1 MAAVRLVV
9 FLVLVTALAAAGC
22 GGGGEDEGPK
32 TFDDADF
39 EITFQYPAS
48 FEELEDVSIGSTAGA
63 ASKETRTL
71 GLDEQNVILVDRY
84 DLRIEVT
91 GENLA
96 DVKPEVDQ
104 VVSQAAGQELS
115 GKEIEL
121 GGLPGYEYVFD
132 LEDPPNARTLFLVL
146 FHGATEYA
154 LNCQSTP
161 PRREDVDAACQLVPD
176 TLAPK

>member
-1 MAAVRLVV
+1 
-9 FLVLVTALAAAGC
+9 
-22 GGGGEDEGPK
+22 
-32 TFDDADF
+32 
-39 EITFQYPAS
+39 
-48 FEELEDVSIGSTAGA
+48 
-63 ASKETRTL
+63 
-71 GLDEQNVILVDRY
+71 
-84 DLRIEVT
+84 
-91 GENLA
+91 
-96 DVKPEVDQ
+96 VKPEVDQ

-161 PRREDVDAACQLVPD
+161 PQRDEVDAACQLVMD
-176 TLAPK
+176 TLEPK

>member
-1 MAAVRLVV
+1 MAAVRLVLV
-9 FLVLVTALAAAGC
+9 FALATALAAAGC

-32 TFDDADF
+32 TFDDEDF
-39 EITFQYPAS
+39 AITFQYPGS
-48 FEELEDVSIGSTAGA
+48 FEEFEDVSVASTAGA
-63 ASKETRTL
+63 ASTETRAL
-71 GLDEQNVILVDRY
+71 GLNGQNVILVDRY

-91 GENLA
+91 KENLA

-115 GKEIEL
+115 GTETEV
-121 GGLPGYEYVFD
+121 GGLPGFEYVFD
-132 LEDPPNARTLFLVL
+132 LKDPPNARTRFLVL

-161 PRREDVDAACQLVPD
+161 HQRDEVDAACQLVMD
-176 TLAPK
+176 TLEPK

>member
-1 MAAVRLVV
+1 MLRAVL
-9 FLVLVTALAAAGC
+9 LLIVTALAAAAC
-22 GGGGEDEGPK
+22 GGGGDGGGQE
-32 TFDDADF
+32 TFDDEDYA
-39 EITFQYPAS
+39 ITFKYPSS

-63 ASKETRTL
+63 ASKETRAL
-71 GLDEQNVILVDRY
+71 GLNEQNVILVDRY

-91 GENLA
+91 TENLA

-115 GKEIEL
+115 GKEIEV
-121 GGLPGYEYVFD
+121 GGLPGYEYIFD
-132 LEDPPNARTLFLVL
+132 LENPLEARTRFLVL

-161 PRREDVDAACQLVPD
+161 QQRDEVDAACQLVMD
-176 TLAPK
+176 TLEAK